1 MNQGNIGLFKN
12 DAGRYRWLWKVH
24 RPGDVSGKVEYMDMI
39 TGEILPALDVTDN
52 LNNGC
57 AKDWMIEYELSPEE
71 ALKRITFAPGNP
83 EQFKRQLTAEQLCR
97 KKAELE
103 KKLDNARRKMVESL
117 AEWENWKKKRDE
129 LTRAVMDVQAE
140 IDALDDENRELYLVH
155 ASHSAADEVDYCWR
169 ADKELA
175 EKLEPGDLISVD
187 TAKGT
192 QLAIVRK
199 VEATRNWA
207 DHKKVIALVRKG
219 GD

>member
-12 DAGRYRWLWKVH
+12 DAGNYRWLWKVR
-24 RPGDVSGKVEYMDMI
+24 RPGDKAEYMDMI
-39 TGEILPALDVTDN
+39 TGEMWPMSDVKDN
-52 LNNGC
+52 LNDGT
-57 AKDWMIEYELSPEE
+57 AKHWVIEYELSPEE
-71 ALKRITFAPGNP
+71 ALKKITFSPGNP
-83 EQFKRQLTAEQLCR
+83 EQFKRQLTTEQLYR

-103 KKLDNARRKMVESL
+103 KKLDNARVKISESL
-117 AEWENWKKKRDE
+117 TEWDKWNKKRDE

-140 IDALDDENRELYLVH
+140 INALNDENRELYLVH
-155 ASHSAADEVDYCWR
+155 ASHSAADEVDYCWW

-187 TAKGT
+187 TARGT
-192 QLAIVRK
+192 QLAIVRR
-199 VEATRNWA
+199 VEATRKWA

>member
-12 DAGRYRWLWKVH
+12 DAGNYRWLWKVH
-24 RPGDVSGKVEYMDMI
+24 WPGTASGTTWYMDMI
-39 TGEILPALDVTDN
+39 TGETMSARDVTDSQN
-52 LNNGC
+52 DNT
-57 AKDWMIEYELSPEE
+57 AKDWVIERELSPEE
-71 ALKRITFAPGNP
+71 ALKKITFAPGDP
-83 EQFKRQLTAEQLCR
+83 EQFKRRLTAEQLYR

-103 KKLDNARRKMVESL
+103 KKLDNARRKIDESIT
-117 AEWENWKKKRDE
+117 EWQNWNKKRNE
-129 LTRAVMDVQAE
+129 LTRAVMDVNAE
-140 IDALDDENRELYLVH
+140 INALNDESRELYLVH
-155 ASHSAADEVDYCWR
+155 ASHSAADEVDYCWW

-187 TAKGT
+187 TASGT
-192 QLAIVRK
+192 QLAIVRR

>member
-12 DAGRYRWLWKVH
+12 DAGNYRWLWKVR

-39 TGEILPALDVTDN
+39 TGEMLPLSDVIDN
-52 LNNGC
+52 LNIGS
-57 AKDWMIEYELSPEE
+57 AYDWVIEYELSPEE
-71 ALKRITFAPGNP
+71 ALKKITFSPGNP
-83 EQFKRQLTAEQLCR
+83 EQFKRQLTTEQLYR

-103 KKLDNARRKMVESL
+103 KKLDNARRKISESL
-117 AEWENWKKKRDE
+117 TEWQNWNKKRDE

-140 IDALDDENRELYLVH
+140 INALNDENRELYLVH
-155 ASHSAADEVDYCWR
+155 ASHSAADEVDYCWW

-199 VEATRNWA
+199 VETTRQWA

>member
-12 DAGRYRWLWKVH
+12 DAGRYRWLWKVR

-39 TGEILPALDVTDN
+39 TGEMLPMSDVVDV
-52 LNNGC
+52 LNAVG
-57 AKDWMIEYELSPEE
+57 AKGWVVEYELSPEE
-71 ALKRITFAPGNP
+71 ALKRITFAPGDP
-83 EQFKRQLTAEQLCR
+83 RQFKRQLTTEQLYR

-103 KKLDNARRKMVESL
+103 KKLDVARGKIADSM
-117 AEWENWKKKRDE
+117 AEWDNWRKKKCE
-129 LTRAVMDVQAE
+129 LSRAVMDVNAE
-140 IDALDDENRELYLVH
+140 IDALNDENRELYLVH
-155 ASHSAADEVDYCWR
+155 ASHSAADEVDYCWW

-175 EKLEPGDLISVD
+175 EKLEPGDLVSVD

-199 VEATRNWA
+199 VEPTRQWA

>member
-12 DAGRYRWLWKVH
+12 DAGNYRWLWKVR
-24 RPGDVSGKVEYMDMI
+24 RPGDVSGTAKYMDMI
-39 TGEILPALDVTDN
+39 TGEMLSVLDVSDN
-52 LNNGC
+52 LNVGG
-57 AKDWMIEYELSPEE
+57 AKDWVIEYELSPEE
-71 ALKRITFAPGNP
+71 ALKRITFAPGDP
-83 EQFKRQLTAEQLCR
+83 RQFKRQLTTEQLYR

-103 KKLDNARRKMVESL
+103 KKLDNARVKISESL
-117 AEWENWKKKRDE
+117 TEWDNWRKKKCE
-129 LTRAVMDVQAE
+129 LSRAVMDVQAE
-140 IDALDDENRELYLVH
+140 IDALNDENRELYLVH
-155 ASHSAADEVDYCWR
+155 ASHSAADEVDYCWW

-187 TAKGT
+187 TARGT

-207 DHKKVIALVRKG
+207 DHKKVIALVCKG

>member
-12 DAGRYRWLWKVH
+12 DAGRYRWLWKVR
-24 RPGDVSGKVEYMDMI
+24 RPGATSGTVEYMDMI
-39 TGEILPALDVTDN
+39 TGEMWPTSDVTDN
-52 LNNGC
+52 RNDGT
-57 AKDWMIEYELSPEE
+57 AKDWVIEYELSPAE

-83 EQFKRQLTAEQLCR
+83 EQFKRQLTAEQLYR

-103 KKLDNARRKMVESL
+103 KKLDRARMNIVDSIT
-117 AEWENWKKKRDE
+117 AWENWKKKRDE
-129 LTRAVMDVQAE
+129 LTRAVMDVNAE
-140 IDALDDENRELYLVH
+140 IDALNDENRELYLVH
-155 ASHSAADEVDYCWR
+155 ASHSAVDEVDYCWW

-187 TAKGT
+187 TARGT

-199 VEATRNWA
+199 VEVTRKWA
-207 DHKKVIALVRKG
+207 DHKKAIALVRKG

>member
-12 DAGRYRWLWKVH
+12 DAGNYRWLWKVR
-24 RPGDVSGKVEYMDMI
+24 RPGDVSGAPKYMDMI
-39 TGEILPALDVTDN
+39 TGEMLSTLDVTDN
-52 LNNGC
+52 LNNST
-57 AKDWMIEYELSPEE
+57 AKDWVIEHELSPEE
-71 ALKRITFAPGNP
+71 ALKKITFTPGRP
-83 EQFKRQLTAEQLCR
+83 EQFKRQLTAEQLYR

-103 KKLDNARRKMVESL
+103 QKLDVARRKINDSL
-117 AEWENWKKKRDE
+117 TEWENWNKKRDE
-129 LTRAVMDVQAE
+129 LTRAIMDVKGE
-140 IDALDDENRELYLVH
+140 INTLNDENRELYLVH
-155 ASHSAADEVDYCWR
+155 ASHSAADEVDYCWW

-199 VEATRNWA
+199 VETTQKWA

>member
-39 TGEILPALDVTDN
+39 TGEMMPMSDVTDN
-52 LNNGC
+52 LNIGS
-57 AKDWMIEYELSPEE
+57 AKDWVIEHELSPEE
-71 ALKRITFAPGNP
+71 ALKRITFAPGDP
-83 EQFKRQLTAEQLCR
+83 RQFKRQLTAEQLCR

-103 KKLDNARRKMVESL
+103 KKLDNARRKIDEYITEWKNQVE
-117 AEWENWKKKRDE
+117 KRNE
-129 LTRAVMDVQAE
+129 LTRAVMDVNAE
-140 IDALDDENRELYLVH
+140 INALNDENRELYLVH
-155 ASHSAADEVDYCWR
+155 ASHSAADEVDYCWW

-199 VEATRNWA
+199 VEATREWA